1 MDTDFFGNLA
11 QHLVLV
17 NRTDQLVQ
25 LGKPARGLRQ
35 LPFVGVGFGSVLLFV
50 TAEEFLSCTL
60 FIGKYKAHLGAN
72 VRKNKLVQNLDLNIV
87 ACTSSLPEFG
97 IRTAGEVL
105 TVIGTRVCSLVSGV
119 IPFDI
124 HLVPAIGAKD
134 ESGQRIDISRF
145 VLFALADRRFHLT
158 APVPQFLCHNGFMRI
173 VNPYHI
179 LGITLDLLFVLV
191 GYICRFQLNHMPEVN
206 WVSQNLLHCG
216 T

>member
-11 QHLVLV
+11 QHLVLI
-17 NRTDQLVQ
+17 NRTNQFVK
-25 LGKPARGLRQ
+25 LGKSARGLRQ
-35 LPFVGVGFGSVLLFV
+35 FPFVGVGFCGVLLFV

-60 FIGKYKAHLGAN
+60 FIGKDKAHLGAN

-105 TVIGTRVCSLVSGV
+105 TVIGTRVCSLMSGV

-124 HLVPAIGAKD
+124 HLVPAIGTED

-158 APVPQFLCHNGFMRI
+158 AFVP
-173 VNPYHI
+173 
-179 LGITLDLLFVLV
+179 
-191 GYICRFQLNHMPEVN
+191 
-206 WVSQNLLHCG
+206 
-216 T
+216 